1 MMNNAT
7 VYTNEQNEKVLAF
20 IEEEFGGQSVEI
32 QGKEYEDMKILAVQ
46 NAEGLRTYM
55 THGIGAKEILSL
67 KPSFR
72 RIEVMIHTSA
82 RIAWDKAKE
91 TVLCEELTEMG
102 RQFAAAAWVEE
113 KMSVRTSQEFKKSFD
128 YSGFL
133 VFPYENTCSISD
145 SEFVT
150 FLCLVP
156 LYAKESW
163 WIDDLDERIE
173 LYVEG
178 YKKEAAARFL
188 ADVKREGL
196 FIPDGCAFSEEEILS
211 LPYMQIEDNTLL
223 KYIPDV
229 DGELIIPEGV
239 EKIGPWIF
247 SWEGLHYDGV
257 DHELMNGGDVTSV
270 RIPAS
275 VKEIAEGAF
284 LGVIYS
290 IEALEVDP
298 ANESFISA
306 DGVLY
311 TKDKKKLI
319 CCPREWKNHA
329 CERYEIPER
338 VEVIG
343 EGAFENCSFETI
355 RLPES
360 LRVIKDG
367 AFANCEKL
375 KEIHIPDSVET
386 MGRAVFANCRELR
399 AIGFSPESKVLSENE
414 LGIFSK
420 DGKNLHRMKKN
431 ESGDYVV
438 PDGVT
443 AIEKD
448 AFLETDNMVSVSIPE
463 GVKEILPFTF
473 LGKRTL
479 KRAVLPES
487 LEMICEGA
495 FCHCSALED
504 IQMGNG
510 LKLIGKDAFWGC
522 RSLRKILLPDTLQ
535 VIEES
540 AFACCEGLEE
550 LSLPEDLK
558 KIGDY
563 VFMNCASLGE
573 VHIPDAVED
582 VGEDLFWMSET
593 DY

>member
-1 MMNNAT
+1 MMNNVA

-20 IEEEFGGQSVEI
+20 VEKEFGGQCAEI
-32 QGKEYEDMKILAVQ
+32 PGNECEDMKILAVQ

-55 THGIGAKEILSL
+55 TYGIGAREILSL
-67 KPSFR
+67 NLSFQ
-72 RIEVMIHTSA
+72 RIEVLIHTSA
-82 RIAWDKAKE
+82 RIAVDKEKE
-91 TVLCEELTEMG
+91 TVLCEELAGMG
-102 RQFAAAAWVEE
+102 RKFAAAAWMEE
-113 KMSVRTSQEFKKSFD
+113 KMSVRTSQEFKKAFG

-133 VFPYENTCSISD
+133 VFPHENTCSIGNGES
-145 SEFVT
+145 VT
-150 FLCLVP
+150 FLHMVP
-156 LYAKESW
+156 LYAKETW
-163 WIDDLDERIE
+163 WINDLDERIE
-173 LYVEG
+173 LYAEG
-178 YKKEAAARFL
+178 YKKESDARFL

-196 FIPDGCAFSEEEILS
+196 FIPDGCAFSEDEILT
-211 LPYMQIEDNTLL
+211 LPYMQIEDNILL

-290 IEALEVDP
+290 IETFEVDP
-298 ANESFISA
+298 ESESFVSA

-338 VEVIG
+338 VEEIG

-360 LRVIKDG
+360 LCVIKDG

-375 KEIHIPDSVET
+375 KAIRIPDSVDT

-495 FCHCSALED
+495 FCYCSALED

-510 LKLIGKDAFWGC
+510 LKLIGKDAFWRC

-582 VGEDLFWMSET
+582 VGEDLFWMSEEM
-593 DY
+593 

>member
-1 MMNNAT
+1 MMNNAA

-20 IEEEFGGQSVEI
+20 IEKEFGGQSVEI
-32 QGKEYEDMKILAVQ
+32 QGNEYEDMKILAVQ
-46 NAEGLRTYM
+46 NAKGLRTYM
-55 THGIGAKEILSL
+55 TYGIGAREILSMN
-67 KPSFR
+67 PSFR
-72 RIEVMIHTSA
+72 RIEVMVHTSE
-82 RIAWDKAKE
+82 RIAWGKAKE
-91 TVLCEELTEMG
+91 TVLCGELADMG
-102 RQFAAAAWVEE
+102 RQFAATAWVEE
-113 KMSVRTSQEFKKSFD
+113 KMSVRTSQEFKKSFG

-133 VFPYENTCSISD
+133 VFPHENTCSIGNGES
-145 SEFVT
+145 VT
-150 FLCLVP
+150 FLHMVP
-156 LYAKESW
+156 LYAKETW
-163 WIDDLDERIE
+163 WINDLDERIE
-173 LYVEG
+173 LYAEG
-178 YKKEAAARFL
+178 YKKESDARFL

-196 FIPDGCAFSEEEILS
+196 FIPDGCAFSEDEILT
-211 LPYMQIEDNTLL
+211 LPYMQIEDNILL

-229 DGELIIPEGV
+229 DGELVIPEGV

-270 RIPAS
+270 RIPTS

-290 IEALEVDP
+290 IETFKVDP
-298 ANESFISA
+298 ASESFVSA

-311 TKDKKKLI
+311 TKDKKKLL
-319 CCPREWKNHA
+319 CCPREWKKQTGGK
-329 CERYEIPER
+329 YEIPEG

-343 EGAFENCSFETI
+343 EGAFENCSFEAI

-375 KEIHIPDSVET
+375 KEIHIPDSVDT
-386 MGRAVFANCRELR
+386 MGRAVFANCRELK

-495 FCHCSALED
+495 FCHCYALED

-522 RSLRKILLPDTLQ
+522 SSLRKILLPDTLQ

-550 LSLPEDLK
+550 LSLPENLK

-563 VFMNCASLGE
+563 AFMNCVSLGE
-573 VHIPDAVED
+573 VHIPDAAEN
-582 VGEDLFWMSET
+582 VGEDLFWMSEEM
-593 DY
+593 